1 MTKEQF
7 TRKTKKQPTS
17 QINKQKKK
25 KKKKS
30 NPTAN
35 AIS

>member
-25 KKKKS
+25 KKEKQPHS
-30 NPTAN
+30 
-35 AIS
+35 